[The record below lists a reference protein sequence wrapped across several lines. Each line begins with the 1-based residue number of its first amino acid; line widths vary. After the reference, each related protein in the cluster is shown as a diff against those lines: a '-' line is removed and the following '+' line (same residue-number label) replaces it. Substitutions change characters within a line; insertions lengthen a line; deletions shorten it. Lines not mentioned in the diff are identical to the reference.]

1 MKKLLSIGLTL
12 AVVVMLASC
21 EKGFLNVNTNPN
33 SPTDVNAGVLVSN
46 DLYQIASDQSV
57 GLAQFLGMWMGHW
70 SRSGNFI
77 QDIATET
84 YAISPGYQYSEPFW
98 QDMYHTN
105 LDLQTVIQKSIAA
118 KDPFFEGIS
127 MVLQSYEFEKL
138 VDVYNDVPYTQAL
151 DINNILPKYDDAAT
165 IYKGLFA
172 KIDSGIALL
181 QTAEGSNYAG
191 TVSADASFDIMFG
204 GSVQSWIQF
213 ANTLELKMLLNLSED
228 ASEASFIP
236 AQIAKINADSAGFLS
251 AGNSA
256 MVNPGYI
263 NSTGKQSPFYSIF
276 GFSPTGAATQNNAY
290 FRANTYAVAFSTATH
305 DPRLN
310 YFFGTTT
317 SVTTGVDTIAG
328 NFEGQPSA
336 NSNSNTSGFGSG
348 LLGTATSST
357 PIIPDFE
364 SLFWQAEAALRGWIP
379 GSARDFYNQAVT
391 QSVAYEGVPDPGAAA
406 QTYLAQTI
414 PGVEWPASM
423 PAQLATII
431 KQEWCALDG
440 IDELEVWN
448 NYRRLD
454 LPSDIPLSQNA
465 NRTATSIP
473 VRLLYP
479 QTEIDRNGANVP
491 AAGKNPGAQFTGK
504 IFWMP

>member
-1 MKKLLSIGLTL
+1 MKKLLIIGFTL
-12 AVVVMLASC
+12 AIVTSLASC

-33 SPTDVNAGVLVSN
+33 SPTDVNSGVLVSN
-46 DLYQIASDQSV
+46 DLYQIASDQSI
-57 GLAQFLGMWMGHW
+57 GLSQVLGMWMGHW

-84 YAISPGYQYSEPFW
+84 YAISPGYSYSETFW

-105 LDLQTVIQKSIAA
+105 LDLQTVIQKSKAN

-127 MVLQSYEFEKL
+127 MILQAYQFEKL

-165 IYKGLFA
+165 IYTDLFA
-172 KIDSGIALL
+172 KIDSGIAMLK
-181 QTAEGSNYAG
+181 TAEGVEYSG
-191 TVSADASFDIMFG
+191 TVSTDAPFDIMFQ
-204 GSVQSWIQF
+204 GSVSSWIQF

-228 ASEASFIP
+228 ASDASFIP
-236 AQIAKINADSAGFLS
+236 GQIAKIEADSAGFLQ
-251 AGNSA
+251 AGTSA

-263 NSTGKQSPFYSIF
+263 NSTGKQSPFYSFF
-276 GFSPTGAATQNNAY
+276 GFTPTGAATQNNAY
-290 FRANTYAVAFSTATH
+290 FRANTYAVAFSTVTN

-310 YFFGTTT
+310 YFFNTTA
-317 SVTTGVDTIAG
+317 SVNTGADTVAG
-328 NFEGQPSA
+328 NYEGQPSA
-336 NSNSNTSGFGSG
+336 NSNSNTSGFGPG
-348 LLGTATSST
+348 LLGTAISST

-379 GSARDFYNQAVT
+379 GSAQTFYDGAIT
-391 QSVAYEGVPDPGAAA
+391 QSMVYEGVPNPTAAA
-406 QTYLAQTI
+406 QAYLSQSI
-414 PGVEWPASM
+414 SGVEWPSSISD
-423 PAQLATII
+423 QLATII
-431 KQEWCALDG
+431 KQEWCALNG

-454 LPSDIPLSQNA
+454 LPADIPLSQNA
-465 NRTATSIP
+465 NRTATTTP

-491 AAGKNPGAQFTGK
+491 AVGKNPGAQFTGN